1 VFEAST
7 GPEIDSAFEA
17 IIRQKSGTIWVY
29 QPRSNRGPRDKGRCS
44 RWRATSD
51 PGTLDT
57 AWRGTRA
64 ESVTSCPATLK
75 SSEPSETDGT
85 ITSTSGNNQS
95 AYPHCRGANSD
106 LLPADLAREMV
117 RRNPPANVREIE
129 GCSTRNPLMSPDQIR
144 YVSDFLT
151 CDAPLA

>member
-1 VFEAST
+1 V
-7 GPEIDSAFEA
+7 PIL
-17 IIRQKSGTIWVY
+17 IV
-29 QPRSNRGPRDKGRCS
+29 
-44 RWRATSD
+44 
-51 PGTLDT
+51 
-57 AWRGTRA
+57 
-64 ESVTSCPATLK
+64 
-75 SSEPSETDGT
+75 
-85 ITSTSGNNQS
+85 
-95 AYPHCRGANSD
+95 RGANSD